1 MIINIYLRKK
11 NFKLKNTYSLFFKKL
26 IIENK
31 YFVGITLFIFIAIFA
46 LQNYNER
53 FWLYDFK
60 VYYLAAKSLV
70 EGTPIYGVA
79 FGLNTGFYKYSPFTL
94 ILFTPALLFNFSTAT
109 VIQYFV
115 ISFVTIASFLL
126 IQNII
131 SKYIFDTTLLNKN
144 LIMILAFIGV
154 FRHLFREVH
163 MGNVNMIIVL
173 LLNLGLLFTLK
184 SKYILSGICIGIV
197 VLIKPYF
204 LLLML
209 PLLIYGKLKT
219 IVSTGLTVVV
229 AVIIPF
235 LIFGFSQGLS
245 LHQNWLNSMLAHSSY
260 LFSYETIFS
269 LLKMYLFENIPN
281 VFQVIIIAM
290 VIILFLFVFLNL
302 KNKAKSN
309 EKKELLNNSN
319 FIVGFLILLAI
330 IPNLL
335 ITDTE
340 HFLFATPLV
349 LYIINYL
356 FINKNK
362 VENAVFVFIILLYA
376 AFTTD
381 VLGNVFTNKI
391 DSMGMLGLSNLFI
404 IGFSIYIIIKNKKQQ
419 Q

>member
-1 MIINIYLRKK
+1 MNK
-11 NFKLKNTYSLFFKKL
+11 TYSEFFQKI

-31 YFVGITLFIFIAIFA
+31 YFVSITLFIFTAIFT
-46 LQNYNER
+46 LENLNDR
-53 FWLYDFK
+53 FWLNDFK

-70 EGTPIYGVA
+70 EGTPVYGVS
-79 FGLNTGFYKYSPFTL
+79 FGLSTGFYKYSPFTL
-94 ILFTPALLFNFSTAT
+94 LLFTPGLLFNFSTAI

-115 ISFVTIASFLL
+115 ISLSTIASILL

-131 SKYIFDTTLLNKN
+131 NKYLFNTTLLNKN
-144 LIMILAFIGV
+144 LILMLAFVCV

-163 MGNVNMIIVL
+163 MGNLNMIIVL
-173 LLNLGLLFTLK
+173 MLNLGLLFTLK

-209 PLLIYGKLKT
+209 PFLIYGKLKT
-219 IVSTGLTVVV
+219 IVSTGLTIVV

-245 LHQNWLNSMLAHSSY
+245 LHQNWLNSMLAHNTY
-260 LFSYETIFS
+260 LYSYETIFS
-269 LLKMYLFENIPN
+269 LLKMYLFTNIPN
-281 VFQVIIIAM
+281 VFQVIIIATL
-290 VIILFLFVFLNL
+290 IIIYLFVFLNL

-319 FIVGFLILLAI
+319 FIVGFLVLLAI

-340 HFLFATPLV
+340 HFLFTTPLI
-349 LYIINYL
+349 LYILNYL

-362 VENAVFVFIILLYA
+362 VETTVFIIIILLYA

-381 VLGNVFTNKI
+381 VIGNVFTNKI

-404 IGFSIYIIIKNKKQQ
+404 IGFSIYIIFKNKIPQSLANNSKI
-419 Q
+419 